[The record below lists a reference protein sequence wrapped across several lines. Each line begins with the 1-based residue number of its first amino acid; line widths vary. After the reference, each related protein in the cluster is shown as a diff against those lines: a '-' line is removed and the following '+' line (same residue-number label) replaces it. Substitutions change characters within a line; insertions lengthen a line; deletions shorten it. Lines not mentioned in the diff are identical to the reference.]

1 MNAAL
6 KMFCVG
12 LTGGIGAGKSAV
24 SALLAARGA
33 RVADADAIG
42 RALTA
47 PGGAGA
53 SAVRTALGDW
63 TASADGGMNR
73 EAVRRKVF
81 ADPSL
86 RKKLEAVLHPLIR
99 AETIRILSEPT
110 ERSGRT
116 GQGGG
121 GGNGDGD
128 GDGAGDG
135 VCGYGIL
142 SAPLLLESGALTDL
156 CDRILVVD
164 CDLDLRVAR
173 AAARDGT
180 DAVEIRLIASAQLSR
195 GERLARADDIVENNG
210 GMAELELRVSELHRK
225 YERLAREKFVASGG
239 AAA

>member
-1 MNAAL
+1 MSAAL

-33 RVADADAIG
+33 RVADADAVG

-53 SAVRTALGDW
+53 AAVRAALGEW

-99 AETIRILSEPT
+99 AETIRILAEPTGPT
-110 ERSGRT
+110 ERLGRT
-116 GQGGG
+116 GRTKK
-121 GGNGDGD
+121 NGDGD
-128 GDGAGDG
+128 GA
-135 VCGYGIL
+135 GYGIL

-180 DAVEIRLIASAQLSR
+180 DASEIRLIASAQLSR
-195 GERLARADDIVENNG
+195 GERLARADDILENNG
-210 GMAELELRVSELHRK
+210 GMAELEFRVSELHRK
-225 YERLAREKFVASGG
+225 YEKLARDKAERV
-239 AAA
+239 

>member
-1 MNAAL
+1 MSAAL

-99 AETIRILSEPT
+99 TETIRILSEPT
-110 ERSGRT
+110 GRVGRSGRVGRVGRT
-116 GQGGG
+116 KK
-121 GGNGDGD
+121 NGDGD
-128 GDGAGDG
+128 GA
-135 VCGYGIL
+135 GYGIL

-164 CDLDLRVAR
+164 CDLDLRAAR

-180 DAVEIRLIASAQLSR
+180 DASEIRLIASAQLSR

-225 YERLAREKFVASGG
+225 YERLARDKAEGK
-239 AAA
+239 

>member
-1 MNAAL
+1 MSAAL

-33 RVADADAIG
+33 RVADADAVG

-53 SAVRTALGDW
+53 TAVRTALGEW
-63 TASADGGMNR
+63 TMAADGGMNR

-110 ERSGRT
+110 GPTERLGRVGRT
-116 GQGGG
+116 GRAEK
-121 GGNGDGD
+121 NGDGD
-128 GDGAGDG
+128 GA
-135 VCGYGIL
+135 GYGIL

-180 DAVEIRLIASAQLSR
+180 AASEIRLIASAQLSR
-195 GERLARADDIVENNG
+195 GERLARADDILENNG

-225 YERLAREKFVASGG
+225 YERLARDKAEGK
-239 AAA
+239 

>member
-1 MNAAL
+1 MSAAL

-33 RVADADAIG
+33 RVADADAVG

-53 SAVRTALGDW
+53 SAVRAALGDW

-99 AETIRILSEPT
+99 AETIRILSEPM

-116 GQGGG
+116 GRGGG
-121 GGNGDGD
+121 GG
-128 GDGAGDG
+128 
-135 VCGYGIL
+135 
-142 SAPLLLESGALTDL
+142 EW
-156 CDRILVVD
+156 R
-164 CDLDLRVAR
+164 RR
-173 AAARDGT
+173 R
-180 DAVEIRLIASAQLSR
+180 R
-195 GERLARADDIVENNG
+195 G
-210 GMAELELRVSELHRK
+210 
-225 YERLAREKFVASGG
+225 
-239 AAA
+239 

>member
-1 MNAAL
+1 MSAAL
-6 KMFCVG
+6 KIFCVG

-53 SAVRTALGDW
+53 AAVRTALGEW
-63 TASADGGMNR
+63 TTAADGGMNR

-99 AETIRILSEPT
+99 TETIRILSEPT
-110 ERSGRT
+110 GRVGRSGRT
-116 GQGGG
+116 GRAEK
-121 GGNGDGD
+121 NGD

-164 CDLDLRVAR
+164 CDLDLRAAR

-180 DAVEIRLIASAQLSR
+180 DASEIRLIASAQLSR
-195 GERLARADDIVENNG
+195 GERLARADDILENNG
-210 GMAELELRVSELHRK
+210 GMAELEFRVSELHRK
-225 YERLAREKFVASGG
+225 YERLARDKAEGK
-239 AAA
+239 

>member
-1 MNAAL
+1 MSAAL

-33 RVADADAIG
+33 RVADADAVG

-53 SAVRTALGDW
+53 TAVRTALGDW

-110 ERSGRT
+110 GRVGRSGRV
-116 GQGGG
+116 GRVGRAEK
-121 GGNGDGD
+121 NGDGD
-128 GDGAGDG
+128 GA
-135 VCGYGIL
+135 GYGIL

-164 CDLDLRVAR
+164 CDLDLRAAR

-180 DAVEIRLIASAQLSR
+180 DASEIRLIASAQLSR

-225 YERLAREKFVASGG
+225 YEKLARDKAEGK
-239 AAA
+239 